1 MIFYRKD
8 HSPPVFQYRLCLS
21 ALHYNENADRM
32 QAVAVDGR
40 PCYSIRFPKAKQG
53 GHAVR
58 EIKTKATY
66 GKRTAAWLA
75 ELQG

>member
-1 MIFYRKD
+1 M
-8 HSPPVFQYRLCLS
+8 HRLCLS

-32 QAVAVDGR
+32 QAVTVDGR
-40 PCYSIRFPKAKQG
+40 PRFSIRFPKAKAKQG

-66 GKRTAAWLA
+66 GGYTVQNLSM
-75 ELQG
+75 LL